1 MFSGKKLPQVGLKTI
16 LVKNIFTQTHLTVL
30 NIKNNN
36 CIGKLSV
43 VKQLSL
49 DITRFFQEHC
59 SISEANIQHCNI
71 AI

>member
-1 MFSGKKLPQVGLKTI
+1 MAYKMFSGKKLPQVGLKTKRV

-43 VKQLSL
+43 VKQLSS
-49 DITRFFQEHC
+49 DIFSTV
-59 SISEANIQHCNI
+59 I
-71 AI
+71 